1 MPLLAVLVQAAEET
15 QINWVQVILA
25 AALGVVIAG
34 LVFRRLPP
42 LIVRAVHKL
51 DVWIVGDLS
60 VLDRPAAILGTTVFI
75 GWVLFGAAVS
85 IANGLGVD
93 TTGINAWLLDF
104 GGDVGGAVA
113 GKAVQ
118 IAIIV
123 GITYFVF
130 KAVQRAIPNV
140 VRGVLKDRAR
150 PGTEEEE
157 LQKRETTLSK
167 ALVGGVRW
175 LAYLTAG
182 FAILSEIGI
191 NITPMLAAAGVVG
204 IAVGLGAQS
213 LVKDMLAGLFIILE
227 DQYRVHDWVEIA
239 GQSGSVEDVNLR
251 RTVIRAFDYS
261 MHVIPNGSIGVV
273 ANHTKEKAR
282 VLLSIPIAYKEDV
295 DRCMELLNEIGKELS
310 EDPDMGP
317 QITAP
322 ITALRIGD
330 FADSSVNILCLGQTK
345 PGAQWGVTGEFRRR
359 VKYRFDELGIEIPFP
374 HQTIYWGADQ
384 PPFHPPA
391 EGEKP

>member
-1 MPLLAVLVQAAEET
+1 MPFLAVLAQAAGET

-42 LIVRAVHKL
+42 LIVRTVHKL

-60 VLDRPAAILGTTVFI
+60 VLDRAAALLGTAFVI
-75 GWVLFGAAVS
+75 GWVLFGAGVS
-85 IANGLGVD
+85 IANGLGAD
-93 TTGINAWLLDF
+93 TTQINAELLDF
-104 GGDVGGAVA
+104 GAVVGSFVA
-113 GKAVQ
+113 EEIVQ

-123 GITYFVF
+123 GIAVVFV
-130 KAVQRAIPNV
+130 KAAERAVPQV
-140 VRGVLKDRAR
+140 VLGVIKDRAR
-150 PGTEEEE
+150 ADTLPEEI
-157 LQKRETTLSK
+157 QKREATLSVVIIGAVK
-167 ALVGGVRW
+167 VLV
-175 LAYLTAG
+175 YLTAL
-182 FAILSEIGI
+182 FMILSGLGI
-191 NITPMLAAAGVVG
+191 NVTPVIAAAGVVG

-213 LVKDMLAGLFIILE
+213 LVRDVLAGIFIILE
-227 DQYRVHDWVEIA
+227 EQYRVGDWVEIA

-282 VLLSIPIAYKEDV
+282 VLLDIPIAYKEDV

-345 PGAQWGVTGEFRRR
+345 PGSQWGVTGEFRRR

-374 HQTIYWGADQ
+374 HQTLYWGVDQ
-384 PPFHPPA
+384 PPFHPP
-391 EGEKP
+391 EDGEKS